1 MDDERVWTGRVQ
13 MRTGQ
18 NTTTS
23 LIKRA
28 RQIEEAAKTERLQER
43 EDLRKEVESF
53 VADPESWREYL
64 RTVVD
69 YPSRA
74 PEEVVALTRYRLD
87 LGLERL
93 PRLMCLEELAA
104 AGRAP
109 REGAEGVEL
118 TATSAMGPKLDKTTL
133 FAIEDTVATDGPT
146 TRSPASKSRKVDTS
160 DPEAMD
166 AFVAAAGKC
175 DLDALTPQ
183 AEYVVS
189 VCYGLD
195 FEDDPV
201 PPLPPA
207 RTAAELYEALERVG
221 QSVDEVQRK
230 IDAAL
235 SNPHRARRAVKKG
248 ARPPKET
255 DDGKSRSHDP
265 KVIGR
270 RDAEKR
276 LGPRAP
282 TKEELSRMTAD
293 DVAKAVRHRRKGH
306 RS

>member
-18 NTTTS
+18 NATTS
-23 LIKRA
+23 LIRRA
-28 RQIEEAAKTERLQER
+28 RQIEEAAKTERLRER
-43 EDLRKEVESF
+43 DDLRKEVESF

-64 RTVVD
+64 KTVVD
-69 YPSRA
+69 YPRRA

-87 LGLERL
+87 LGFERL
-93 PRLMCLEELAA
+93 SRLMCLEELAA

-118 TATSAMGPKLDKTTL
+118 TATSAMGPRAGKTTL
-133 FAIEDTVATDGPT
+133 FAIEDTVATDGQT
-146 TRSPASKSRKVDTS
+146 TRPPAPKSRKVDTS

-189 VCYGLD
+189 ICYGLD

-248 ARPPKET
+248 ARPPKEM
-255 DDGKSRSHDP
+255 DDGTPRSHDP

-282 TKEELSRMTAD
+282 TRDELCAMTAE

-306 RS
+306 GS

>member
-1 MDDERVWTGRVQ
+1 

-18 NTTTS
+18 NATTS
-23 LIKRA
+23 LIRRA
-28 RQIEEAAKTERLQER
+28 RQIEEAAKTERLRER
-43 EDLRKEVESF
+43 DDLRKEVESF

-64 RTVVD
+64 KTVVD
-69 YPSRA
+69 YPRRA

-87 LGLERL
+87 LGFERL
-93 PRLMCLEELAA
+93 SRLMCLEELAA

-118 TATSAMGPKLDKTTL
+118 TATSAMGPRAGKTTL
-133 FAIEDTVATDGPT
+133 FAIEDTVATDGQT
-146 TRSPASKSRKVDTS
+146 TRPPAPKSRKVDTS

-189 VCYGLD
+189 ICYGLD

-201 PPLPPA
+201 PHLPPA

-276 LGPRAP
+276 LGLRAP
-282 TKEELSRMTAD
+282 TRDELCTMTAD

>member
-1 MDDERVWTGRVQ
+1 

-18 NTTTS
+18 NATTS
-23 LIKRA
+23 LIRRA
-28 RQIEEAAKTERLQER
+28 RQIEEAAKTERLRER
-43 EDLRKEVESF
+43 DDLRKEVESF

-64 RTVVD
+64 KTVVD
-69 YPSRA
+69 YPRRA

-87 LGLERL
+87 LGFERL
-93 PRLMCLEELAA
+93 SRLMCLEELAA

-118 TATSAMGPKLDKTTL
+118 TATSAMGPRAGKTTL
-133 FAIEDTVATDGPT
+133 FAIEDTVATDGQT
-146 TRSPASKSRKVDTS
+146 TRPPAPKSRKVDTS

-166 AFVAAAGKC
+166 AFVAAAGSC

-189 VCYGLD
+189 ICYGLD

-276 LGPRAP
+276 LGLRAP
-282 TKEELSRMTAD
+282 TRDELCTMTAD

>member
-1 MDDERVWTGRVQ
+1 MDDERVWTGRMQ

-18 NTTTS
+18 NATTS

-28 RQIEEAAKTERLQER
+28 RQIEEAAKSERLRER
-43 EDLRKEVESF
+43 DDQKKEVESF
-53 VADPESWREYL
+53 VSDPESWREYL
-64 RTVVD
+64 RTMVD
-69 YPSRA
+69 YPRRA
-74 PEEVVALTRYRLD
+74 PEDVVALTRYRLG

-118 TATSAMGPKLDKTTL
+118 TATSAMGPRASKTTL
-133 FAIEDTVATDGPT
+133 FAIEDTVATDGQT
-146 TRSPASKSRKVDTS
+146 TRPPAPKSRKVDTS

-207 RTAAELYEALERVG
+207 STAAELYETLERVG
-221 QSVDEVQRK
+221 RSVEEVQRK
-230 IDAAL
+230 IDRAL
-235 SNPHRARRAVKKG
+235 ASPARARRGPLRG
-248 ARPPKET
+248 ARPPRE
-255 DDGKSRSHDP
+255 DGKADAPRRDG
-265 KVIGR
+265 KVIDR
-270 RDAEKR
+270 QDAEKIV
-276 LGPRAP
+276 GSKFP
-282 TKEELSRMTAD
+282 TKEELCAMSAG
-293 DVAKAVRHRRKGH
+293 DVARAVRKGGKGRKL
-306 RS
+306 

>member
-18 NTTTS
+18 NATTS
-23 LIKRA
+23 LIRRA
-28 RQIEEAAKTERLQER
+28 RQIEEAAKTERLRER
-43 EDLRKEVESF
+43 DDLRKEVESF
-53 VADPESWREYL
+53 VADPEGWREYL
-64 RTVVD
+64 RTMVD
-69 YPSRA
+69 YPRRA

-93 PRLMCLEELAA
+93 SRLMCPDELAA

-118 TATSAMGPKLDKTTL
+118 TAASAMGPKGDKTTM
-133 FAIEDTVATDGPT
+133 FAIEDTVATNGPT
-146 TRSPASKSRKVDTS
+146 TRPPATKSRKVDTS

-207 RTAAELYEALERVG
+207 RTASELYEALERVG
-221 QSVDEVQRK
+221 QSVAEVQKK

-235 SNPHRARRAVKKG
+235 SNPHRARRPVKKG
-248 ARPPKET
+248 ARPPKEM
-255 DDGKSRSHDP
+255 DDVTPRAHDP

-293 DVAKAVRHRRKGH
+293 DVAKAVRKGVKGRKP
-306 RS
+306 

>member
-1 MDDERVWTGRVQ
+1 

-18 NTTTS
+18 NANTS

-28 RQIEEAAKTERLQER
+28 RQIEEAAKTERLR
-43 EDLRKEVESF
+43 EMDDLRIGVESF
-53 VADPESWREYL
+53 VADPGNWREYL
-64 RTVVD
+64 GTMAD
-69 YPSRA
+69 YPRRA
-74 PEEVVALTRYRLD
+74 PEEIVALTTYRLD

-109 REGAEGVEL
+109 KEGAEGVEL
-118 TATSAMGPKLDKTTL
+118 TATSAMGLRAGKTTL
-133 FAIEDTVATDGPT
+133 FAMADTVATDGPT
-146 TRSPASKSRKVDTS
+146 TRPPESRSRKVDTS

-207 RTAAELYEALERVG
+207 RTASELYEALERVG
-221 QSVDEVQRK
+221 QSVAEVQEK

-235 SNPHRARRAVKKG
+235 SAPRRARREVKKG
-248 ARPPKET
+248 ARPPRERGAGLIGAHEPKALGRDAGETKVESKAPSKERLCAMT
-255 DDGKSRSHDP
+255 AEEVARAVRGTRR
-265 KVIGR
+265 GR
-270 RDAEKR
+270 RQ
-276 LGPRAP
+276 
-282 TKEELSRMTAD
+282 
-293 DVAKAVRHRRKGH
+293 
-306 RS
+306 

>member
-1 MDDERVWTGRVQ
+1 MHDERVWTERVQ

-18 NTTTS
+18 NAATS

-28 RQIEEAAKTERLQER
+28 RQIEEAAKTERLRER
-43 EDLRKEVESF
+43 DDLRKEVESF

-64 RTVVD
+64 NTMVD
-69 YPSRA
+69 YPRRA
-74 PEEVVALTRYRLD
+74 PEEVVALTRYRLG

-93 PRLMCLEELAA
+93 QRLMCLEEIEA

-118 TATSAMGPKLDKTTL
+118 AATSAMGPRAGKTTL
-133 FAIEDTVATDGPT
+133 FAIEDTVATDGRT
-146 TRSPASKSRKVDTS
+146 TRPPASKSRKVDTS

-248 ARPPKET
+248 ARPPKGM
-255 DDGKSRSHDP
+255 DDGAPRSHDP
-265 KVIGR
+265 KAIGR

-282 TKEELSRMTAD
+282 TKEELSRMTAE
-293 DVAKAVRHRRKGH
+293 DVARAVRKGVKGRKP
-306 RS
+306 

>member
-1 MDDERVWTGRVQ
+1 

-28 RQIEEAAKTERLQER
+28 RQIEEAAKTERLRER
-43 EDLRKEVESF
+43 DDQKKEVESF

-64 RTVVD
+64 RTMVD
-69 YPSRA
+69 YPRRA
-74 PEEVVALTRYRLD
+74 PEEIVALTRYRLD

-118 TATSAMGPKLDKTTL
+118 TATSAMGPKGDKTTL

-146 TRSPASKSRKVDTS
+146 TRPPAPKSRKVDTS

-189 VCYGLD
+189 ICYGLD

-235 SNPHRARRAVKKG
+235 SAPHRGRREVKKG
-248 ARPPKET
+248 TRPPKER
-255 DDGKSRSHDP
+255 GA
-265 KVIGR
+265 G
-270 RDAEKR
+270 R
-276 LGPRAP
+276 LGARERKALGQDENETKHESKAP
-282 TKEELSRMTAD
+282 SKEQLCAMTAEE
-293 DVAKAVRHRRKGH
+293 VAKAVRGAKKGRRQ
-306 RS
+306 

>member
-1 MDDERVWTGRVQ
+1 

-74 PEEVVALTRYRLD
+74 PEEVVALTRYRLG

>member
-1 MDDERVWTGRVQ
+1 

-74 PEEVVALTRYRLD
+74 PEEVVALTRYRLG

-93 PRLMCLEELAA
+93 PRLMCLEELDA
-104 AGRAP
+104 AGRVP

-118 TATSAMGPKLDKTTL
+118 AATSAMGPKLDKTTL
-133 FAIEDTVATDGPT
+133 FAIEDTVATDGQT
-146 TRSPASKSRKVDTS
+146 TRPPSPKSRKVDTS

-207 RTAAELYEALERVG
+207 RTAAELCEALERVG

>member
-18 NTTTS
+18 NATTS
-23 LIKRA
+23 LIRRA
-28 RQIEEAAKTERLQER
+28 RQIEEAAKTERLRER
-43 EDLRKEVESF
+43 DDQKKEVESF

-64 RTVVD
+64 KTVVD
-69 YPSRA
+69 YPRRA

-87 LGLERL
+87 LGFERL
-93 PRLMCLEELAA
+93 SRLMCLEELAA

-118 TATSAMGPKLDKTTL
+118 TATSAMGPRAGKTTL
-133 FAIEDTVATDGPT
+133 FAIEDTVATDGQT
-146 TRSPASKSRKVDTS
+146 TCPPAPKSRKVDTS

-189 VCYGLD
+189 ICYGLD

-248 ARPPKET
+248 ARPPKEM
-255 DDGKSRSHDP
+255 DDGPSRAHDP

-293 DVAKAVRHRRKGH
+293 DVAKAVRKGVKGRKP
-306 RS
+306 

>member
-1 MDDERVWTGRVQ
+1 

-64 RTVVD
+64 KTMVD

-74 PEEVVALTRYRLD
+74 PEEVVALTRYRLG

-93 PRLMCLEELAA
+93 PRLMCLEELDA

-118 TATSAMGPKLDKTTL
+118 TATSAMGPKDDKTTL

>member
-64 RTVVD
+64 RTMVD

-93 PRLMCLEELAA
+93 PRLMCLEELDA
-104 AGRAP
+104 AGRVP
-109 REGAEGVEL
+109 REGAEGVKL
-118 TATSAMGPKLDKTTL
+118 AATSAMGPKLDKTTL

-201 PPLPPA
+201 PPLPRA

-221 QSVDEVQRK
+221 QSVADVQKK

-235 SNPHRARRAVKKG
+235 AAPHRIRRVVKKG
-248 ARPPKET
+248 SRPPRER
-255 DDGKSRSHDP
+255 GMGLIGAREP
-265 KVIGR
+265 KALG
-270 RDAEKR
+270 RDANERKNESK
-276 LGPRAP
+276 AP
-282 TKEELSRMTAD
+282 SKEQLCAMTAEE
-293 DVAKAVRHRRKGH
+293 VAKAVRGTKKGRRQ
-306 RS
+306 